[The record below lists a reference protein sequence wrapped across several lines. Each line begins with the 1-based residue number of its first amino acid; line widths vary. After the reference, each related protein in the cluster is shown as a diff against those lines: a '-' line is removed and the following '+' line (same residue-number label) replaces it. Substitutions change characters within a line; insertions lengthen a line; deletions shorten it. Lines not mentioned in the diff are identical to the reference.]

1 MKSIKGFSLIEI
13 MLTIILVTLATSIAF
28 QYYDNYLDEQLNQ
41 TTAQQ
46 QKQVNKAAQ
55 TYIKANYNTIAAQAM
70 PYTITMATLQ
80 AAGFP
85 SLPLKNPFAQS
96 YNVVVRNPGS
106 GLMALVVTTG
116 GQTIDEKNLPRISKL
131 VGADGG
137 YISSTNTAVAYGA
150 YKAWTETLAN
160 YGVAPGAGHLA
171 SALFFDSA
179 SVASDYLYRSAV
191 PGMPSLNTM
200 NTDLSMGG
208 NNITSA
214 NNITAAGALKGA
226 TATITGAL
234 TANTVTTKG
243 LIVNGNETVT
253 GTSTVGTLAVTGN
266 MSVNGS
272 VTGNMTV
279 NGSFVGGSVKSNQ
292 DVIATRYLQLNTTV
306 TEGAACSTNGQVAKD
321 SNGALL
327 SCQSGSWRK
336 QFGNSFVQSFAAG
349 SSCGGGGG
357 ADSVAACPAGYSL
370 TGGGYRLV
378 HWEPIPKYEYS
389 HSNAPD
395 ASYPGSGSSW
405 VVHAGVAPGKSCF
418 QAFAVCLK

>member
-171 SALFFDSA
+171 SALFFDST

-208 NNITSA
+208 NDITNAGSV
-214 NNITAAGALKGA
+214 TATGALKGA

-234 TANTVTTKG
+234 TANTVTTSS
-243 LIVNGNETVT
+243 LTVNGDGTVN
-253 GTSTVGTLAVTGN
+253 GTLKAK
-266 MSVNGS
+266 
-272 VTGNMTV
+272 GNMTIDGAVTSDLTV
-279 NGSFVGGSVKSNQ
+279 NGAFVGGSVKSNR
-292 DVIATRYLQLNTTV
+292 DVIASRYLQLNTVV
-306 TEGAACSTNGQVAKD
+306 TEGSACTSTGQVARD
-321 SNGALL
+321 STGALL
-327 SCQSGSWRK
+327 SCQSGGWRNQK
-336 QFGNSFVQSFAAG
+336 PAREITVSG
-349 SSCGGGGG
+349 STTCGTTPGY
-357 ADSVAACPAGYSL
+357 AICPAGTL
-370 TGGGYRLV
+370 LVGGGYQLTGTNYKSGGTNS
-378 HWEPIPKYEYS
+378 PDLS
-389 HSNAPD
+389 APLGD
-395 ASYPGSGSSW
+395 GATWMVYAGGYPDYCF
-405 VVHAGVAPGKSCF
+405 VAKALCI
-418 QAFAVCLK
+418 Q

>member
-171 SALFFDSA
+171 SALFFDST

-208 NNITSA
+208 NDITNAGSV
-214 NNITAAGALKGA
+214 TATGALKGA

-234 TANTVTTKG
+234 TANTVTTSS
-243 LIVNGNETVT
+243 LTVNGDGTVN
-253 GTSTVGTLAVTGN
+253 GTLKAK
-266 MSVNGS
+266 
-272 VTGNMTV
+272 GNMTIDGAVTSDLTV
-279 NGSFVGGSVKSNQ
+279 NGAFVGGSVKSNQ
-292 DVIATRYLQLNTTV
+292 DVIASRYLQLNTVV
-306 TEGAACSTNGQVAKD
+306 TEGSACTTTGQVARD
-321 SNGALL
+321 STGALL
-327 SCQSGSWRK
+327 SCQSGNWTGM
-336 QFGNSFVQSFAAG
+336 GNSPQIKTSG
-349 SSCGGGGG
+349 SVSLSWASAPGTWTKDIGGYN
-357 ADSVAACPAGYSL
+357 VCFL
-370 TGGGYRLV
+370 TGVMHDGQNEAHCNL
-378 HWEPIPKYEYS
+378 INNNKYWSILYS
-389 HSNAPD
+389 KS
-395 ASYPGSGSSW
+395 SSGGSG
-405 VVHAGVAPGKSCF
+405 AIGCYYSCY
-418 QAFAVCLK
+418 

>member
-13 MLTIILVTLATSIAF
+13 MLTIILVTIATSIAF

-171 SALFFDSA
+171 SALFFDST
-179 SVASDYLYRSAV
+179 SVVSDYLYRSAV

-200 NTDLSMGG
+200 NTDLNMGA
-208 NNITSA
+208 NDITNAASV
-214 NNITAAGALKGA
+214 TATGALKGA

-234 TANTVTTKG
+234 TANTVTTNG
-243 LIVNGNETVT
+243 ETVNGNETVT

-266 MSVNGS
+266 SKVAGAE
-272 VTGNMTV
+272 TV
-279 NGSFVGGSVKSNQ
+279 NGAFVGGSVKSNQ
-292 DVIATRYLQLNTTV
+292 DVIASRYLQLNTVV
-306 TEGAACSTNGQVAKD
+306 TEGSACTTTGQVALD
-321 SNGALL
+321 STGALL
-327 SCQSGSWRK
+327 SCQSSRWKK

-370 TGGGYRLV
+370 TGGGYRIV
-378 HWEPIPKYEYS
+378 HWEPIPKHEYS